1 MARAESGDPTGR
13 APRAAENPFDLTGR
27 RALVTGGS
35 AGIGL
40 AIARGLARAGAT
52 VAIAGRSRERLDRA
66 IASLRAIRSDAQA
79 FTLDVSDAAALPGR
93 WADISRTL
101 GGVDILVNNA
111 GTTWR
116 EPAHTLPLERWD
128 EVIATNVRA
137 PFALA
142 QLFARDRIA
151 ACASS
156 GAASAA
162 GGASAVA
169 GSSAAAA
176 GGAPASTGGASAVA
190 GGAVLFTA
198 SLMSEQARKDN
209 APYAASK
216 GAIRQLVK
224 ALAIDWAPWGIRVN
238 AIGPGY
244 IRTDLTRPLHENPE
258 FSAWVVRRTPLGRWG
273 EPDDLA
279 GAAVFLC
286 SPAASFVTGQVLY
299 VDGGFLASF

>member
-1 MARAESGDPTGR
+1 MAHTDGTAG
-13 APRAAENPFDLTGR
+13 PFDLSGR

-40 AIARGLARAGAT
+40 AVARGLARAGAT
-52 VAIAGRSRERLDRA
+52 VAIAGRSAERLDRA
-66 IASLRAIRSDAQA
+66 LAELRQIRADAGA
-79 FTLDVSDAAALPGR
+79 FTLDVSDAESLPAR
-93 WADISRTL
+93 WRGISVAL
-101 GGVDILVNNA
+101 GGIDILVNNA
-111 GTTWR
+111 GTTFR
-116 EPAHTLPLERWD
+116 APAHELPLEKWD

-137 PFALA
+137 PFVLA

-151 ACASS
+151 A
-156 GAASAA
+156 AATGGPTR
-162 GGASAVA
+162 GGAI
-169 GSSAAAA
+169 
-176 GGAPASTGGASAVA
+176 
-190 GGAVLFTA
+190 LFTA
-198 SLMSEQARKDN
+198 SLLSETARKDN

-244 IRTDLTRPLHENPE
+244 IRTDLTRPLVENPA
-258 FSAWVVRRTPLGRWG
+258 FDAWVVGRTPLGRWG

-299 VDGGFLASF
+299 VDGGFLASL